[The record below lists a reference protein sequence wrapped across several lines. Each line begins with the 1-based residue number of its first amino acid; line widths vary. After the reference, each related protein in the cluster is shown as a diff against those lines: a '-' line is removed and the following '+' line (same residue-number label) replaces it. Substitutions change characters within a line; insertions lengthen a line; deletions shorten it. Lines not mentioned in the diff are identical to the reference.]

1 MLLILIRSIIL
12 YVSVI
17 LAIRLMGK
25 RQIGELQPTELVIT
39 ILISNIA
46 TITLEDTGIPLISG
60 VIPIFLLVS
69 FEIIMSWITLKNRR
83 IRQLVSGS
91 PQIIIRDGIIDQKQL
106 RELRFSVDDVMES
119 LRAVNIFDISEV
131 QFAIVETTG
140 KISVY
145 SKFSEQNA
153 TKKDIGLKGKSLD
166 PPYIIINDG
175 IFLGKSYNAL
185 GFEMQWLENIL
196 HDKKLRVEDIFIM
209 TAQKDGN
216 YNIIERDI

>member
-106 RELRFSVDDVMES
+106 RELRF
-119 LRAVNIFDISEV
+119 
-131 QFAIVETTG
+131 
-140 KISVY
+140 
-145 SKFSEQNA
+145 
-153 TKKDIGLKGKSLD
+153 
-166 PPYIIINDG
+166 
-175 IFLGKSYNAL
+175 
-185 GFEMQWLENIL
+185 
-196 HDKKLRVEDIFIM
+196 
-209 TAQKDGN
+209 
-216 YNIIERDI
+216 